1 MPRLLHILPL
11 CAALT
16 LAVAAPSPAANGSG
30 GTRANDDA
38 PAAVSPASTGGQ
50 AIEPTAVGGAIASEA
65 ASAAPAPPVPA
76 AAPGG
81 PIFAAD
87 VPYGPLIATT
97 ARRYNLSVSLFTA
110 LVWQESGFNARAR
123 SKAGARGLT
132 QLMPGTARELGVR
145 HVYDPAENLDGGA
158 RYLAAQIRR
167 FGSVELGLAA
177 YNAGPNAVYRAKGI
191 PKITETRRYVRAIV
205 AIEKKLRA
213 AGVR

>member
-1 MPRLLHILPL
+1 MFRTLRITALLLAL
-11 CAALT
+11 AA
-16 LAVAAPSPAANGSG
+16 
-30 GTRANDDA
+30 A
-38 PAAVSPASTGGQ
+38 PAAASTGGAQ
-50 AIEPTAVGGAIASEA
+50 ATDDVPVAVTPSSTGGQGIEPTASASGGAVAGA
-65 ASAAPAPPVPA
+65 ADSAAPAPDPVPA
-76 AAPGG
+76 AAPAG

-97 ARRYNLSVSLFTA
+97 ARRYGLSVSLFTA

-123 SKAGARGLT
+123 SRAGARGLT

-158 RYLAAQIRR
+158 RYLVTQIRR
-167 FGSVELGLAA
+167 FASVELGLAA

-191 PKITETRRYVRAIV
+191 PKITETRRYVRNIV
-205 AIEKKLRA
+205 AIERKLRA